1 MTGKSESNQARRT
14 AACAAGGRG
23 RPQRRKADKRN
34 AESMASAHP
43 APPARAPRRRPRVWW
58 FVAATAALACLAL
71 CGAGVALGSFTLS
84 NETASASTVA
94 VEDRYVRV
102 YGEGPYDAHD
112 GWGPYYVRYTG
123 NDQVVDLAADLEAGG
138 GMLAGTRITS
148 TFKLFENA
156 NDQLARVF
164 LPDVSIFTEDPDNPL
179 DASMFGD
186 EGVQHGVDLIYRDR
200 LGGDYTQGVGKASQ
214 VTSYLCLEER
224 HLSDYVK
231 NSTTT
236 YRRYAGTVPNVY
248 VPKEIESLEYL
259 FYEEGLANN
268 TLRLALVD
276 EEGAW
281 TSMDSMFRGC
291 RNLRLPSSFRL
302 PRQLEN
308 MDFGFYD
315 CACVSVPEGMTL
327 PSSLRSMQWA
337 FEECS
342 LNSLPQGF
350 ALNEGVQD
358 VTGAFSRS
366 HVVSLPDGFRVPS
379 SVTNM
384 NYLFQDCVSLKEVPP
399 ALLTD
404 VTATTMY
411 DVFAGCRSLVLPEG
425 FRLPDQATTM
435 SSMFS
440 KCTSLV
446 TLPESLVLPS
456 KVEDIGWMFASCT
469 SLKSLPSG
477 FLVPDSVVKADSLF
491 SGCSRLESLPSFSFG
506 NSVETIPNAFRGCT
520 HLSAELDIPISV
532 TDMDGCFLNAGSLAS
547 AVFDEE
553 GNRVASGT
561 GGKYAIVARYHDP
574 GSRLGVVNYAQSHGN
589 ANLLMTTSYDWSNWE
604 KVYGDSAAPY
614 SDEHGAFYL
623 HYVGAAHEVDVQG
636 ALDAQGRLLG
646 TPVTSTYRM
655 FDGLDSQVKRVI
667 LPELSTVPIDSKLF
681 GDLGPATPVEVV
693 YRAADGADHSAEF
706 ASFPQPGNITPCLYL
721 SREQLTPDGVNPIYQ
736 GTVPAVYVS
745 SDIDFLRKLFFN
757 NRSIVYVSISDRN
770 CVGWHT
776 LLCMF
781 YGCTNLERLADDF
794 QLPQRA
800 QRLTQMFQG
809 CCNLEA
815 LPPSFAIPEK
825 ATELDNMFYGCSSL
839 KELPSGFAPTPET
852 FNLSSMFQG
861 CTSLERLPDGF
872 RMPERAL
879 RISSLFRGCRNL
891 VELPQGFTIPDR
903 VEDAKSVFYGC
914 SSLRR
919 LPDGFG
925 LSANATDISSM
936 FQGCSALEGLPEGFQ
951 VPEGVTELSSL
962 FDSCKA
968 LVSLPSDF
976 ALPNTARN
984 VNSMFSGCQALGEL
998 PGTFTV
1004 AEGVT
1009 TARYL
1014 FYDCRALAELPTDFA
1029 LPLSLK
1035 DASGMFY
1042 GCGCLASLPNG
1053 VVLHS
1058 RVTDVSDMFR
1068 SCINLT
1074 ALPEGFT
1081 IPEGVT
1087 SLLDMFLGCGALG
1100 SLPSGFS
1107 LPSTLTSL
1115 SFAFSGCNSLSGELV
1130 LPASISNM
1138 GSSFSSAG
1146 TLAPKRYLEDGTL
1159 AGEGVEGKYALVVR
1173 YPANTTTQ
1181 VKNYASSHGNSN
1193 LLMLEQPAV
1202 TTAAGE
1208 GFEAAPSVSAD
1219 EDAALD
1225 GNAMP
1230 DADSLVEGEDAA
1242 GGLPTDGGLS
1252 DVPADGDEATGSAEE
1267 AAESSEPGLSP
1278 HAFAAEGAPLY
1289 LMWPVARGARDARR
1303 MRGDRTVRVSRR
1315 DGDVRRTDAR

>member
-1 MTGKSESNQARRT
+1 M
-14 AACAAGGRG
+14 
-23 RPQRRKADKRN
+23 
-34 AESMASAHP
+34 
-43 APPARAPRRRPRVWW
+43 V
-58 FVAATAALACLAL
+58 
-71 CGAGVALGSFTLS
+71 
-84 NETASASTVA
+84 
-94 VEDRYVRV
+94 
-102 YGEGPYDAHD
+102 
-112 GWGPYYVRYTG
+112 YYVRYTG

-350 ALNEGVQD
+350 TLNEGVQD

-623 HYVGAAHEVDVQG
+623 RYVGAAHEVDVQG

-706 ASFPQPGNITPCLYL
+706 ASFPQAGNITPCLYL

-852 FNLSSMFQG
+852 FNLKLDVPGMHEPRAVAGRFHDARKGIADILDVQG
-861 CTSLERLPDGF
+861 LQEPCGTAAGFHHSGQSGRREERV
-872 RMPERAL
+872 L
-879 RISSLFRGCRNL
+879 RVFL
-891 VELPQGFTIPDR
+891 VEEAARRLRLVCKCDGYQQHVPGLFCARRI
-903 VEDAKSVFYGC
+903 A
-914 SSLRR
+914 RR
-919 LPDGFG
+919 LPG
-925 LSANATDISSM
+925 
-936 FQGCSALEGLPEGFQ
+936 
-951 VPEGVTELSSL
+951 
-962 FDSCKA
+962 
-968 LVSLPSDF
+968 
-976 ALPNTARN
+976 
-984 VNSMFSGCQALGEL
+984 
-998 PGTFTV
+998 
-1004 AEGVT
+1004 
-1009 TARYL
+1009 
-1014 FYDCRALAELPTDFA
+1014 
-1029 LPLSLK
+1029 
-1035 DASGMFY
+1035 
-1042 GCGCLASLPNG
+1042 
-1053 VVLHS
+1053 
-1058 RVTDVSDMFR
+1058 
-1068 SCINLT
+1068 
-1074 ALPEGFT
+1074 
-1081 IPEGVT
+1081 
-1087 SLLDMFLGCGALG
+1087 
-1100 SLPSGFS
+1100 
-1107 LPSTLTSL
+1107 
-1115 SFAFSGCNSLSGELV
+1115 
-1130 LPASISNM
+1130 
-1138 GSSFSSAG
+1138 
-1146 TLAPKRYLEDGTL
+1146 
-1159 AGEGVEGKYALVVR
+1159 
-1173 YPANTTTQ
+1173 
-1181 VKNYASSHGNSN
+1181 
-1193 LLMLEQPAV
+1193 
-1202 TTAAGE
+1202 
-1208 GFEAAPSVSAD
+1208 
-1219 EDAALD
+1219 
-1225 GNAMP
+1225 
-1230 DADSLVEGEDAA
+1230 
-1242 GGLPTDGGLS
+1242 
-1252 DVPADGDEATGSAEE
+1252 
-1267 AAESSEPGLSP
+1267 
-1278 HAFAAEGAPLY
+1278 
-1289 LMWPVARGARDARR
+1289 
-1303 MRGDRTVRVSRR
+1303 SRR
-1315 DGDVRRTDAR
+1315 GYRAIEPVR